1 MTSRKVFDSPRK
13 RRNPADAQ
21 LTPFQ
26 SESLRAL
33 ADQAFS
39 RAAGAALIP
48 NNAVRLLRDAN
59 ENYPTWLDAMSAA
72 QKWIHFE
79 TYILHD
85 DAAGQQFADVF
96 VEKAQQGVQVRLIYD
111 WLGNVGNTSFRFMR
125 RLSKAGVDVRCYNRL
140 NFDTPL
146 GWVSRD
152 HRKVLT
158 VDGEV
163 AYVSGLCVGQ
173 MWVGYP
179 EKKIPP
185 WRDTGVEILGPAVVD
200 VERSFADT
208 WLATGAPLPPEE
220 IPLPESAAEKGNVS
234 LRVVAS
240 VPNFAGI
247 YRLDQLITAFARNSI
262 WISDAYF
269 IGSSAYVQALRSAA
283 KAGVDVRLL
292 LPGVS
297 DVPGMRAISRAG
309 YRPLLEAGIRVF
321 EWDGSMMHAKTAVA
335 DGRWARVGSTNLN
348 ITSWLGNRELDV
360 IIEDEGI
367 AAEMESMFL
376 EDIDRS
382 TEIVLSGRRLSHP
395 QPASR
400 GKRPRKRVVK
410 GKTGSAVAGVLRF
423 GHTVS
428 AAITNRRELG
438 PAESVVMLAAS
449 GLLTALAAAAFFWPK
464 AVAIPVL
471 ALCLWTAISLAVR
484 AYKLYSK
491 RYD

>member
-1 MTSRKVFDSPRK
+1 MMSRRVFDAPQK
-13 RRNPADAQ
+13 KRNPAVAQ
-21 LTPFQ
+21 LTQFQ

-48 NNAVRLLRDAN
+48 GNAVRLLRDAT
-59 ENYPTWLDAMSAA
+59 ENYPTWLAAMDAAR
-72 QKWIHFE
+72 KWIHFE

-85 DAAGQQFADVF
+85 DAAGRQFADVF
-96 VEKAQQGVQVRLIYD
+96 VEKARQGVKVRVIYD
-111 WLGNVGNTSFRFMR
+111 WLGNLGNASFRFMR
-125 RLSKAGVDVRCYNRL
+125 RLSKAGVDVRCFNRMNL
-140 NFDTPL
+140 DTPL
-146 GWVSRD
+146 GWLSRD

-158 VDGEV
+158 VDGDV
-163 AYVSGLCVGQ
+163 AFVSGLCVGQ

-179 EKKIPP
+179 EKNIPP

-200 VERSFADT
+200 IERSFADT
-208 WLATGAPLPPEE
+208 WAVTGTPLPADE
-220 IPLPESAAEKGNVS
+220 IHGAETALEHGDVA

-240 VPNFAGI
+240 VPNLAGI

-283 KAGVDVRLL
+283 MAGVDVRIL

-321 EWDGSMMHAKTAVA
+321 EWDGSMMHAKTAVT

-348 ITSWLGNRELDV
+348 VTSWLGNRELDV
-360 IIEDEGI
+360 IIEDRRI
-367 AAEMESMFL
+367 ASEMESMFL
-376 EDIDRS
+376 DDIGQS
-382 TEIVLSGRRLSHP
+382 TEIVLTGRRMRHP
-395 QPASR
+395 APA
-400 GKRPRKRVVK
+400 GPRAPGRRVVK
-410 GKTGSAVAGVLRF
+410 GKTGRAVAGVLRF
-423 GHTVS
+423 GHTVG

-438 PAESVVMLAAS
+438 PAESVVMLMAS
-449 GLLTALAAAAFFWPK
+449 GLLIGLSIIAFMWPK
-464 AVAIPVL
+464 AVAVPVL
-471 ALCLWTAISLAVR
+471 VLSLWTAISLSVR

-491 RYD
+491 KYD